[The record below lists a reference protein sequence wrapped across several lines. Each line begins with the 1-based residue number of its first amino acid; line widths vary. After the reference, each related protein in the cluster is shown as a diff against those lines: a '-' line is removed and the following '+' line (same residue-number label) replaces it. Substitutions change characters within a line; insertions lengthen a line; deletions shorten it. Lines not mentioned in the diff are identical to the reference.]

1 MSASWN
7 GCIQPLLP
15 NRHLPFERTL
25 GDGGTVGL
33 REILS
38 GGGGIGRRMREGV
51 GVMKSEMRLVQ
62 LPIFQE
68 AVFKRESLL
77 LALAPF
83 LKVEINVGAL

>member
-1 MSASWN
+1 M
-7 GCIQPLLP
+7 
-15 NRHLPFERTL
+15 
-25 GDGGTVGL
+25 
-33 REILS
+33 
-38 GGGGIGRRMREGV
+38 RMKEGV